1 MNRSGRPTWVEVD
14 LTAIR
19 ANLRALRAF
28 LGKGVRIIAVVKAEA
43 YGHGAVPVARC
54 LEEAGADALAVA
66 ILEEALELRQAGIG
80 LPTLILNGF
89 WPGEEAEIIRRDL
102 TPAVY
107 GEDMVLQLAREA
119 RCLKAPARYA
129 IKIDT
134 GMTRL
139 GVPFE
144 QAGEVVRRCLA
155 REWTRCQGLYTH
167 FSSADEPGHPANRR
181 QIGRF
186 RQLLADL
193 PPEKLAGTRNHMAN
207 SAGILGF
214 REAWCDAVRPGL
226 LLYGINPLNEP
237 APLTLSPA
245 LSFKTSIMQ
254 VKTVKAGTEV
264 GYGGDYVAS
273 RGSRIAILPVGYAD
287 GVNRLLA
294 PGGNVLLHGRRLP
307 FAGRISMDVTAVDIG
322 AVPEAG
328 VGDEVCLIGRQGN
341 EEITA
346 RELAEACSTIPYEVL
361 CRIGPRVPRIYRQ
374 SAFLTGGRDDGAG
387 VFPSARARERRA

>member
-1 MNRSGRPTWVEVD
+1 MESGRDSGTVTQMNRSGRPTRVEVD

-28 LGKGVRIIAVVKAEA
+28 LGEGVGVIAVVKADA

-54 LEEAGADALAVA
+54 LEEAGADWLAVA
-66 ILEEALELRQAGIG
+66 ILEEALELRRAGIG
-80 LPTLILNGF
+80 LPILMLNGF

-107 GEDMVLQLAREA
+107 AEDMVLRLAREA
-119 RCLKAPARYA
+119 ARLKIPARYA

-139 GVPFE
+139 GIPFE

-155 REWTRCQGLYTH
+155 TEWARCQGLYTH

-186 RQLLADL
+186 SQVLAEL
-193 PPEKLAGTRNHMAN
+193 PSRKAAGFRNHMAN

-214 REAWCDAVRPGL
+214 REAWHDAVRPGL
-226 LLYGINPLNEP
+226 MLYGINPLSGP

-245 LSFKTSIMQ
+245 LSFKTSIVQ
-254 VKTVKAGTEV
+254 VKRVKAGTEV
-264 GYGGDYVAS
+264 GYGGGFVAP
-273 RGSRIAILPVGYAD
+273 GETRIAILPVGYAD
-287 GVNRLLA
+287 GVNRLLESR
-294 PGGNVLLHGRRLP
+294 GTVLLRGRRIP
-307 FAGRISMDVTAVDIG
+307 FAGRISMDLTAVDIG
-322 AVPEAG
+322 SAPEAG
-328 VGDEVCLIGRQGN
+328 VGDEVCLIGRQGR

-346 RELAEACSTIPYEVL
+346 GEFAAACSTIPYEAL
-361 CRIGPRVPRIYRQ
+361 CRIGSRVPRIYR
-374 SAFLTGGRDDGAG
+374 
-387 VFPSARARERRA
+387 

>member
-19 ANLRALRAF
+19 ANFRALRAF
-28 LGKGVRIIAVVKAEA
+28 LGEGVRVISVVKADA
-43 YGHGAVPVARC
+43 YGHGAVPVASC
-54 LEEAGADALAVA
+54 LEETGADSLAVA
-66 ILEEALELRQAGIG
+66 LVEEALELRRAGIG
-80 LPTLILNGF
+80 LPILILNGF
-89 WPGEEAEIIRRDL
+89 WPGEEAEIIGRDL

-107 GEDMVLQLAREA
+107 DEDMVLRLAREA
-119 RCLKAPARYA
+119 RRLQTPARYA

-139 GVPFE
+139 GVPFK
-144 QAGEVVRRCLA
+144 QAGEMVRRCLA
-155 REWTRCQGLYTH
+155 QEWARCQGLYTH

-193 PPEKLAGTRNHMAN
+193 PPETLAGIRNHMAN

-226 LLYGINPLNEP
+226 MLYGVNPLSRP

-245 LSFKTSIMQ
+245 LSFKTSIVQ
-254 VKTVKAGTEV
+254 VKAVKAGTEV

-273 RGSRIAILPVGYAD
+273 GDTRIAILPVGYAD

-294 PGGNVLLHGRRLP
+294 SRGKVLLRGRRLP
-307 FAGRISMDVTAVDIG
+307 FAGRISMDLTAVDIG
-322 AVPEAG
+322 ASPEAG
-328 VGDEVCLIGRQGN
+328 VGDEVCLIGRQGR

-346 RELAEACSTIPYEVL
+346 REFADACSTIPYEAL
-361 CRIGPRVPRIYRQ
+361 CRIGPRVPRIYR
-374 SAFLTGGRDDGAG
+374 
-387 VFPSARARERRA
+387 

>member
-1 MNRSGRPTWVEVD
+1 MNRTGRPTWVEVD
-14 LTAIR
+14 LAAVR

-28 LGKGVRIIAVVKAEA
+28 LGEGVGVIAVVKAGA

-66 ILEEALELRQAGIG
+66 ILEEALELRRAGIG
-80 LPTLILNGF
+80 LPILLLNGF

-107 GEDMVLQLAREA
+107 AEDMVLRLAGEA
-119 RCLKAPARYA
+119 GRLKAPARYA
-129 IKIDT
+129 VKIDT

-139 GVPFE
+139 GIPFE

-155 REWTRCQGLYTH
+155 TEWVRCQGLYTH
-167 FSSADEPGHPANRR
+167 FSSADEPGHPATRR

-186 RQLLADL
+186 RQVLADL
-193 PPEKLAGTRNHMAN
+193 PSGKAAGFRNHMAN
-207 SAGILGF
+207 SAAILGF

-226 LLYGINPLNEP
+226 MLYGINPLSRP

-245 LSFKTSIMQ
+245 LSFKTSIVQ
-254 VKTVKAGTEV
+254 VKTIGAGTGV

-273 RGSRIAILPVGYAD
+273 RSTRIAILPVGYAD

-294 PGGNVLLHGRRLP
+294 SGGNVLLRGRRIP
-307 FAGRISMDVTAVDIG
+307 FAGRISMDLTAVDIG
-322 AVPEAG
+322 SAPEAG
-328 VGDEVCLIGRQGN
+328 VGDEVCLIGRQGS
-341 EEITA
+341 EEITVGEFA
-346 RELAEACSTIPYEVL
+346 AACSTIPYEAL
-361 CRIGPRVPRIYRQ
+361 CRIGPRVPRLYR
-374 SAFLTGGRDDGAG
+374 
-387 VFPSARARERRA
+387 

>member
-1 MNRSGRPTWVEVD
+1 MANPSQAMNRTGRPTWVEVD
-14 LTAIR
+14 LAAVR

-28 LGKGVRIIAVVKAEA
+28 LGEGVGVIAVVKAGA

-66 ILEEALELRQAGIG
+66 ILEEALELRRAGIG
-80 LPTLILNGF
+80 LPILLLNGF

-107 GEDMVLQLAREA
+107 AEDMVLRLAGEA
-119 RCLKAPARYA
+119 GRLKAPARYA
-129 IKIDT
+129 VKIDT

-139 GVPFE
+139 GIPFE

-155 REWTRCQGLYTH
+155 TEWVRCQGLYTH
-167 FSSADEPGHPANRR
+167 FSSADEPGHPATRR

-186 RQLLADL
+186 RQVLADL
-193 PPEKLAGTRNHMAN
+193 PSGKAAGFHNHMAN
-207 SAGILGF
+207 SAAILGF

-226 LLYGINPLNEP
+226 MLYGINPLSRP

-245 LSFKTSIMQ
+245 LSFKTSIVQ
-254 VKTVKAGTEV
+254 VKTVKAGTGV

-273 RGSRIAILPVGYAD
+273 RSTRIAILPVGYAD

-294 PGGNVLLHGRRLP
+294 AGGNVLLRGRRVP
-307 FAGRISMDVTAVDIG
+307 FAGRISMDLTAVDIG
-322 AVPEAG
+322 SSPEAG
-328 VGDEVCLIGRQGN
+328 VGDEVCLIGRQGS
-341 EEITA
+341 EEITVGEFA
-346 RELAEACSTIPYEVL
+346 ATCSTIPYEAL
-361 CRIGPRVPRIYRQ
+361 CRIGPRVPRLYR
-374 SAFLTGGRDDGAG
+374 
-387 VFPSARARERRA
+387 

>member
-19 ANLRALRAF
+19 ANLHILRAL
-28 LGKGVRIIAVVKAEA
+28 LEEDVRVIAVVKADA

-54 LEEAGADALAVA
+54 LQEAGVDSLAVA
-66 ILEEALELRQAGIG
+66 ILEEALELRRAAIG
-80 LPTLILNGF
+80 LPILILNGF

-107 GEDMVLQLAREA
+107 DQDMLLRLAREA
-119 RCLKAPARYA
+119 RRLKTPARYA

-144 QAGEVVRRCLA
+144 RAREVIGRCLA
-155 REWTRCQGLYTH
+155 LEWVRCQGLYTH
-167 FSSADEPGHPANRR
+167 FSSADEPGHPANRS

-186 RQLLADL
+186 RQVLSEL
-193 PPEKLAGTRNHMAN
+193 PSETSAECRNHMAN

-214 REAWCDAVRPGL
+214 QEAWHDAVRPGL
-226 LLYGINPLNEP
+226 MLYGINPLSGP

-254 VKTVKAGTEV
+254 VKRVKAGTPV
-264 GYGGDYVAS
+264 GYGGDYVTP
-273 RGSRIAILPVGYAD
+273 GDTRIAILPVGYAD
-287 GVNRLLA
+287 GVNRLLVS
-294 PGGNVLLHGRRLP
+294 GGNVLLRGRRLP
-307 FAGRISMDVTAVDIG
+307 FAGRISMDLTAVDVG
-322 AVPEAG
+322 PVPDAA
-328 VGDEVCLIGRQGN
+328 VGDEVCLIGRQGS

-346 RELAEACSTIPYEVL
+346 REFAAACSTIPYEAL
-361 CRIGPRVPRIYRQ
+361 CRIGPRVPRLYR
-374 SAFLTGGRDDGAG
+374 
-387 VFPSARARERRA
+387 

>member
-28 LGKGVRIIAVVKAEA
+28 LDEGVGVIAVVKADA

-54 LEEAGADALAVA
+54 LEEAGVDWLAVA
-66 ILEEALELRQAGIG
+66 ILEEALELRRAGIG
-80 LPTLILNGF
+80 LPILILNGF

-107 GEDMVLQLAREA
+107 AEDMVLRLAREA
-119 RCLKAPARYA
+119 GRLKTPARYA

-144 QAGEVVRRCLA
+144 RAGEVVRRCLT
-155 REWTRCQGLYTH
+155 REWARCQGLYTH

-181 QIGRF
+181 QIARF
-186 RQLLADL
+186 RQVLAEL
-193 PPEKLAGTRNHMAN
+193 PPETPAGIRNHMAN
-207 SAGILGF
+207 SAGILGL
-214 REAWCDAVRPGL
+214 REAWHDAVRPGL
-226 LLYGINPLNEP
+226 MLYGINPLSRP

-245 LSFKTSIMQ
+245 LSFKTSITQ
-254 VKTVKAGTEV
+254 VKSAKAGTRV
-264 GYGGDYVAS
+264 GYGGDYVAP
-273 RGSRIAILPVGYAD
+273 RDTRIAILPVGYAD

-294 PGGNVLLHGRRLP
+294 SGGNVLLRGRRLP
-307 FAGRISMDVTAVDIG
+307 IAGRISMDLAAVDIG
-322 AVPEAG
+322 AAPQAG
-328 VGDEVCLIGRQGN
+328 VGDEVCLIGRQGS

-346 RELAEACSTIPYEVL
+346 GEFAAACSTIPYEAL
-361 CRIGPRVPRIYRQ
+361 CRIGPRVARIYR
-374 SAFLTGGRDDGAG
+374 
-387 VFPSARARERRA
+387 